1 MDLVNVTIDDQQVS
15 VPKGTLIVEAAKQ
28 AGIDIPIFCYHPK
41 MKPVG
46 ACRMC
51 FVEIEKMPR
60 PQTACTTPV
69 GEGMI
74 VKTTTPTVK
83 EAQQSVLEFLLI
95 NHPLDCPICDK
106 GGECPLQD
114 NTFAYGPG
122 ASRYTEVKR
131 RYEKPIA
138 ISEYIKLDRERCI
151 MCYRCTRF
159 ASEIAGDEALTVL
172 DRGSHS
178 EIGLA
183 PGRTFDSPFSGN
195 TIELCPV
202 GALTSDLYRFRARP
216 WEIKSHATV
225 CTECPIG
232 CNVTLTVRNNS
243 IMRNLAREN
252 TPVDDGWLCDHGRF
266 TYHYVSSAERLKQP
280 MIRRDGELQPVDWE
294 EAIAH
299 AGSKLREAIQRH
311 GPASAAGLISERQ
324 SNEDLYL
331 FQKLF
336 RAVIGSNNVDTGLE
350 PHAPA
355 VGAGYDAAWTSIAS
369 LEQAGTIVLLNVD
382 PLKNQPI
389 IDLRLKKAAA
399 QGSKLIVISREK
411 IDLVRHAALWL
422 QPREGSEAA
431 LIGGVLSQVLET
443 GRENSE
449 FIGQH
454 TRRLDLVREELTATS
469 LELAAE
475 KAGLTIDKLREAV
488 DLIAQAESTTFV
500 YPRELWPDVDSETLL
515 NRLACLALVTGNAG
529 KPGAGLFPLP
539 ERANAQGAIDMGAR
553 PELLP
558 GQRSISDENAQ
569 VKLASLWGTT
579 IPTEAG
585 LAGAELQAA
594 AGADRIKALVIVNGE
609 RQNSISGTAGLG
621 DSPELNEIRRHLDLL
636 IVQDIF
642 LSDAASQADVV
653 LPGCAFAEMDGTV
666 TNLERRV
673 QRLRPAIVAQGQAR
687 PAWQFIRDLANEL
700 GGEFDVAA
708 PADVMAEIALAAPIY
723 AGITYAIV
731 GDKGV
736 QWPRRRSDGEG
747 SDLIHGPESGHVWDF
762 AEIAHRGTAAS
773 SGERGR

>member
-1 MDLVNVTIDDQQVS
+1 MDLVNVTIDDHQVS

-28 AGIDIPIFCYHPK
+28 VGVDIPVFCYHPK

-74 VKTTTPTVK
+74 IRTTTPTVK
-83 EAQQSVLEFLLI
+83 EAQESVLEFLLI

-131 RYEKPIA
+131 RYEKPIS

-216 WEIKSHATV
+216 WDIKNHPTI
-225 CTECPIG
+225 CTECPVG

-266 TYHYVSSAERLKQP
+266 TYRYVSSDERLTQP
-280 MIRRDGELQPVDWE
+280 MIRRDGELQTVDWD
-294 EAIAH
+294 EAIKY
-299 AGSKLREAIQRH
+299 AGSRLREVIQRH
-311 GPASAAGLISERQ
+311 GTDSVAGLISERQ
-324 SNEDLYL
+324 SNEDMYL

-336 RAVIGSNNVDTGLE
+336 RAVIGNNNVDSSLDR
-350 PHAPA
+350 HAPA
-355 VGAGYDAAWTSIAS
+355 VSGAYDAAWASIAG
-369 LEQAGTIVLLNVD
+369 LEVAGVIVLLNVN
-382 PLKNQPI
+382 PIENQPI
-389 IDLRLKKAAA
+389 IDLRLKKAADL
-399 QGSKLIVISREK
+399 GSRLIVISRDK

-422 QPREGSEAA
+422 RPEEGSESA
-431 LIGGVLSQVLET
+431 LLGGVLSQILKER
-443 GRENSE
+443 REDSE
-449 FIGQH
+449 FIAEQTDG
-454 TRRLDLVREELTATS
+454 LGSVRDQLASTS
-469 LELAAE
+469 LETAAE
-475 KAGLTIDKLREAV
+475 DTGIEMEELRSAV
-488 DLIAQAESTTFV
+488 DLISQAESTTFV
-500 YPRELWPDVDSETLL
+500 YPRDLWAGADSDALL
-515 NRLACLALVTGNAG
+515 AGLACLALVTGNAG
-529 KPGAGLFPLP
+529 KRGAGLLPLP
-539 ERANAQGAIDMGAR
+539 ELANGQGAIDMGIR
-553 PELLP
+553 PDLLP
-558 GQRSISDENAQ
+558 GQRSLSDEDARR
-569 VKLASLWGTT
+569 KLAALWGTPVPEET
-579 IPTEAG
+579 G
-585 LAGAELQAA
+585 VAGAEFCATA
-594 AGADRIKALVIVNGE
+594 EAGEIKALVLVNGE
-609 RQNSISGTAGLG
+609 RRNGISGATGLG
-621 DSPELNEIRRHLDLL
+621 DSQELNKMRQHLDLL

-653 LPGCAFAEMDGTV
+653 LPGYTFAEMDGTV
-666 TNLERRV
+666 TNLERRI
-673 QRLRPAIVAQGQAR
+673 QRLRPAVIGREQSR
-687 PAWQFIRDLANEL
+687 PAWQFVRDLANEL
-700 GGEFDVAA
+700 GREFDVAA
-708 PADVMAEIALAAPIY
+708 PTDVMAEIALAAPIY
-723 AGITYAIV
+723 AGITYAVV
-731 GDKGV
+731 GDKGI

-747 SDLIHGPESGHVWDF
+747 SELIHGPESGHVWDF
-762 AEIAHRGTAAS
+762 AQIANGDAAAES
-773 SGERGR
+773 NGRRE

>member
-28 AGIDIPIFCYHPK
+28 VGVDIPIFCYHPK

-69 GEGMI
+69 GEGM
-74 VKTTTPTVK
+74 VVRTKTPTVK
-83 EAQQSVLEFLLI
+83 EAQESVLEFLLI

-216 WEIKSHATV
+216 WDIKNHPTV
-225 CTECPIG
+225 CTECPVG

-266 TYHYVSSAERLKQP
+266 TYQYVSSEERLKQP
-280 MIRRDGELQPVDWE
+280 MIRRDGKLEAVDWE
-294 EAIAH
+294 EAIAY
-299 AGSKLREAIQRH
+299 AGSKLREVIQHH
-311 GPASAAGLISERQ
+311 GPNSAAGLISERQ
-324 SNEDLYL
+324 SNEDMYL

-336 RAVIGSNNVDTGLE
+336 RAVIGNNNVDSSLDR
-350 PHAPA
+350 HAPPA
-355 VGAGYDAAWTSIAS
+355 GGAYDAAWTSIAD
-369 LEQAGTIVLLNVD
+369 LEKAGVIVLLNVD
-382 PLKNQPI
+382 PIKGQPI

-399 QGSKLIVISREK
+399 LGSKLIVISRDK

-431 LIGGVLSQVLET
+431 LIGGVLSQIIED
-443 GRENSE
+443 RSENAE
-449 FIGQH
+449 FIDQH
-454 TRRLDLVREELTATS
+454 TRRLDLVRDELTSIT
-469 LELAAE
+469 LETAAE
-475 KAGLTIDKLREAV
+475 NGGLGIEDMRTAV

-500 YPRELWPDVDSETLL
+500 YPRELWADADSDALL
-515 NRLACLALVTGNAG
+515 SRLACLALVTGNAG

-539 ERANAQGAIDMGAR
+539 ARANAQGTIDMGVR
-553 PELLP
+553 PHLLP
-558 GQRSISDENAQ
+558 GQRSISDDSVRE
-569 VKLASLWGTT
+569 KLTALWGTKV
-579 IPTEAG
+579 PGDAG
-585 LAGAELQAA
+585 VAGAELCAA
-594 AGADRIKALVIVNGE
+594 AEAGEIRALVVVNGE
-609 RQNSISGTAGLG
+609 MRNGIAGAAGLG
-621 DSPELNEIRRHLDLL
+621 DSRELSKIRQHLDLL
-636 IVQDIF
+636 IVQDMF

-653 LPGCAFAEMDGTV
+653 LPGYAFAEMDGTL
-666 TNLERRV
+666 TNLERRI
-673 QRLRPAIVAQGQAR
+673 QRLRPATIGPGQSR

-700 GGEFDVAA
+700 GGAFDVAA
-708 PADVMAEIALAAPIY
+708 PADVMAEISLAAPIY
-723 AGITYAIV
+723 AGITYAVV
-731 GDKGV
+731 GDKGI
-736 QWPRRRSDGEG
+736 QWPRRQSDGKG

-762 AEIAHRGTAAS
+762 AEISNGTAAAK
-773 SGERGR
+773 SGERSQ

>member
-1 MDLVNVTIDDQQVS
+1 MNLVNVTIDDQQVS

-28 AGIDIPIFCYHPK
+28 VGVDIPVFCYHPK

-69 GEGMI
+69 GEGM
-74 VKTTTPTVK
+74 VVRTTTPTVK
-83 EAQQSVLEFLLI
+83 EAQESVLEFLLI

-131 RYEKPIA
+131 RYEKPIS
-138 ISEYIKLDRERCI
+138 ISKYIKLDRERCI

-216 WEIKSHATV
+216 WDIKDHPTV
-225 CTECPIG
+225 CTECPVG
-232 CNVTLTVRNNS
+232 CNVTLTVRDNS
-243 IMRNLAREN
+243 IMRSLAREN

-266 TYHYVSSAERLKQP
+266 TYRYVSSDERLTQP
-280 MIRRDGELQPVDWE
+280 MIRRDGKLEAVDWD
-294 EAIAH
+294 EAIAY
-299 AGSKLREAIQRH
+299 AGSMLQEVIHRH
-311 GPASAAGLISERQ
+311 GPNSAAGLISERQ
-324 SNEDLYL
+324 TNEDMYL

-336 RAVIGSNNVDTGLE
+336 RAVIGNNNVDSSLE
-350 PHAPA
+350 RHAPPA
-355 VGAGYDAAWTSIAS
+355 AGAYDAAWTSIAD
-369 LEQAGTIVLLNVD
+369 LEKAGVIVLLNAD
-382 PLKNQPI
+382 PIKGQPI

-399 QGSKLIVISREK
+399 LGSKLIVISRDK
-411 IDLVRHAALWL
+411 IDLVRHATLWL
-422 QPREGSEAA
+422 RPNEGSEAE
-431 LIGGVLSQVLET
+431 LIAGVLSQILEDGNENADFIARRTGGLDQVRDELTSMSLET
-443 GRENSE
+443 
-449 FIGQH
+449 
-454 TRRLDLVREELTATS
+454 
-469 LELAAE
+469 AAE
-475 KAGLTIDKLREAV
+475 QTGLDAEYLKAAA
-488 DLIAQAESTTFV
+488 DLITQAEATTFV
-500 YPRELWPDVDSETLL
+500 YPRELWADVDSEALL
-515 NRLACLALVTGNAG
+515 ATLACLALATGNAG

-539 ERANAQGAIDMGAR
+539 ARANAQGAIDLGVR
-553 PELLP
+553 PDRLP
-558 GQRSISDENAQ
+558 GQGPISDESARE
-569 VKLASLWGTT
+569 KLAGLWGESV
-579 IPTEAG
+579 PVEAG
-585 LAGAELQAA
+585 LAGSELCAA
-594 AGADRIKALVIVNGE
+594 ADAGEIRALVLVNGE
-609 RQNSISGTAGLG
+609 KRNGISGAAGLG
-621 DSPELNEIRRHLDLL
+621 DSQELNKIRQHLDLL

-653 LPGCAFAEMDGTV
+653 LPGYAFAEMDGTL

-673 QRLRPAIVAQGQAR
+673 QRLRPAVIGREQAR

-700 GGEFDVAA
+700 GGSLDVSS

-723 AGITYAIV
+723 AGITYAVV
-731 GDKGV
+731 GDKGI
-736 QWPRRRSDGEG
+736 QWPRRQNDGKG
-747 SDLIHGPESGHVWDF
+747 SELIHGPESVHVWDF
-762 AEIAHRGTAAS
+762 TKIVHPSAPAS
-773 SGERGR
+773 PGERGT